1 MTVSA
6 FASLMKEELKN
17 PLPGRAV
24 QFTMSSIRRIRELFE
39 FADQSKAVKS
49 SVLILL
55 YPSGTEGSIHI
66 VLTLRPTYEGI
77 HSGQI
82 SLPGGKFEIT
92 DADLCAT
99 ALRETREEIGIDLP
113 DVKMIGKLSELY
125 IPPSNYIVQP
135 FIGYSEKPLAFTPN
149 TKEVEKIIEVG
160 LSDLLDDR
168 NIKKRHFLV
177 RNGARI
183 FAPCYII
190 DGNRIWGATAMILSE
205 FKEIAKRVIS

>member
-1 MTVSA
+1 MTVAA
-6 FASLMKEELKN
+6 FASVLKEELKK

-24 QFTMSSIRRIRELFE
+24 QLTMSSIKRIRELFE

-55 YPSGTEGSIHI
+55 YPSAADGSIRI

-82 SLPGGKFEIT
+82 SLPGGKFEIS
-92 DADLCAT
+92 DSDLSVT
-99 ALRETREEIGIDLP
+99 ALRETREEIGVDP
-113 DVKMIGKLSELY
+113 SAVKMIGKLSELY
-125 IPPSNYIVQP
+125 IPPSNYIVLP
-135 FIGYSEKPLAFTPN
+135 FVGYSDKPLTFFPN
-149 TKEVEKIIEVG
+149 TKEVEKIIEIA
-160 LSDLLDDR
+160 LTDLLDDR

-177 RNGARI
+177 RNGAQI

-190 DGNRIWGATAMILSE
+190 DGNKIWGATAMILSE
-205 FKEIAKRVIS
+205 FKEIARRISL